1 MLGHKY
7 QCCIPL
13 LTIGYNVWATISM
26 LYTIVAQLLGIMLGH
41 KYQCCIPLLTI
52 GIMLGDK
59 YQCCILLLTIGYNV
73 GPQISM
79 LYTIINYWV

>member
-13 LTIGYNVWATISM
+13 LTIGYNVGATNINVVYHYS
-26 LYTIVAQLLGIMLGH
+26 LLGIMLGH
-41 KYQCCIPLLTI
+41 KYQCCIP
-52 GIMLGDK
+52 
-59 YQCCILLLTIGYNV
+59 LLTIGYNV

>member
-13 LTIGYNVWATISM
+13 LTIGYNVGPQISM
-26 LYTIVAQLLGIMLGH
+26 LYTIINYWGIMLGH
-41 KYQCCIPLLTI
+41 KYQCCIP
-52 GIMLGDK
+52 
-59 YQCCILLLTIGYNV
+59 LLTIGYNV